1 MGAIGCR
8 ESHPPPVGTDHTASL
23 KMKMTEKVALY
34 LSDMQDADNFECA
47 LNNGELTFSR
57 AFLRIIRRIKT
68 PQAASPG
75 GSGELPE
82 QETKIFVGTKD
93 C

>member
-8 ESHPPPVGTDHTASL
+8 ESHSPPVGTDHTASL

-34 LSDMQDADNFECA
+34 LSDMLDADNFECA
-47 LNNGELTFSR
+47 LNKGELTFER
-57 AFLRIIRRIKT
+57 AFLRIIRRIKEN
-68 PQAASPG
+68 PQ
-75 GSGELPE
+75 E
-82 QETKIFVGTKD
+82 QGTKIFVDTKD

>member
-1 MGAIGCR
+1 
-8 ESHPPPVGTDHTASL
+8 
-23 KMKMTEKVALY
+23 MKMTEKVALY
-34 LSDMQDADNFECA
+34 LSDTLDADNFECA
-47 LNNGELTFSR
+47 LNKGELSFER

-68 PQAASPG
+68 SQAASPG

-82 QETKIFVGTKD
+82 QETKIFVDTKD